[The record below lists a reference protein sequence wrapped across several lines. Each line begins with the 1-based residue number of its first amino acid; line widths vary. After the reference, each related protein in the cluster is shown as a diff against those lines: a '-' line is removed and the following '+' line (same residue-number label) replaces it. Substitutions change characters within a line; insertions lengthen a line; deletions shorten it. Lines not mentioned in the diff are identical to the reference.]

1 MTGPT
6 RRRRHACGTSRVV
19 AAGASHNLIQMAEV
33 RAHGGPTSR
42 GYSPTEANEPIRTRI
57 RTELGRREPCVSGP

>member
-1 MTGPT
+1 MTAPT

-19 AAGASHNLIQMAEV
+19 AAGASHNLIQIAEV

-42 GYSPTEANEPIRTRI
+42 VTLLRQANEPIRTRI